1 MNQRNLRDNHISKLN
16 TSQQNLFE
24 AAKLI
29 GQMIIKSFGP
39 FGLEKLTIN
48 NYGDFF
54 IIRDGK
60 TIIEKSNFEHPVGKI
75 MLDLTETMTKNVGD
89 GTISAILLTSFLL
102 DNARLNIEKGI
113 HQNIIIDGYNT
124 ALKFS
129 LDLLDHI
136 KLPIVTN
143 NDWKKLIYSSLR
155 SKFNENESSKL
166 SQLTFDS
173 IYSIDPTFTNSTTPD
188 YVNIVCNGG
197 DSLDNS
203 KLIDGV
209 VFDADP
215 LSSSMTSDLKSAK
228 IAIIHSPISIS
239 NNGIKKEINIDD
251 PLMLPKFRDSEKELL
266 LKNVDYLIQTGAN
279 VLFSHK
285 TIDDLLTS
293 RLSELGIFTV
303 KRVPLK
309 YIEMIEK
316 STGAT
321 MTNNLA
327 ELDDNNLGY
336 CSNISTLK
344 SMDEKNWIVLKDGVK
359 HMSNTIFVRTQTQ
372 RHSDLLEDLLKR
384 TLILL
389 QQSIR
394 YPYFVF
400 GGGWY
405 EFILA
410 QKLRTYSQNIDNLQ
424 QLVLKSYSDSI
435 ELIPISLATNSGFSN
450 IDLLVD
456 LRKSNPSPT
465 KYIGLDLNNRLLCN
479 IKNKSIIEPVSV
491 KKQLLTSATETA
503 ISILRIH
510 DIHNITS
517 KQETK

>member
-1 MNQRNLRDNHISKLN
+1 MNQRNLRDNHVSKLN

-215 LSSSMTSDLKSAK
+215 LSSTMTSDLKSAK
-228 IAIIHSPISIS
+228 IANIHSPNSIS
-239 NNGIKKEINIDD
+239 MSGSAASRISAAIFEAFSIVLSQALTTAEPPIDIE
-251 PLMLPKFRDSEKELL
+251 REL
-266 LKNVDYLIQTGAN
+266 N
-279 VLFSHK
+279 
-285 TIDDLLTS
+285 
-293 RLSELGIFTV
+293 
-303 KRVPLK
+303 VPL
-309 YIEMIEK
+309 
-316 STGAT
+316 
-321 MTNNLA
+321 
-327 ELDDNNLGY
+327 
-336 CSNISTLK
+336 
-344 SMDEKNWIVLKDGVK
+344 
-359 HMSNTIFVRTQTQ
+359 
-372 RHSDLLEDLLKR
+372 
-384 TLILL
+384 
-389 QQSIR
+389 
-394 YPYFVF
+394 P
-400 GGGWY
+400 
-405 EFILA
+405 
-410 QKLRTYSQNIDNLQ
+410 
-424 QLVLKSYSDSI
+424 
-435 ELIPISLATNSGFSN
+435 
-450 IDLLVD
+450 
-456 LRKSNPSPT
+456 
-465 KYIGLDLNNRLLCN
+465 
-479 IKNKSIIEPVSV
+479 
-491 KKQLLTSATETA
+491 
-503 ISILRIH
+503 
-510 DIHNITS
+510 
-517 KQETK
+517 